1 MSLPPHQMCLYMSE
15 CQEPGNASEALET
28 NRGSGSDWMIV
39 RTQSENKSNQGSSV
53 KPGVGRNLPKL
64 LRKTLNLVCGLL
76 QQVFTLFKC
85 LARVFVGFV
94 VAPSSCC
101 YTNGLQQFIHLL
113 WGLEPFCLSQKRS
126 RTPKTNERSFDP
138 QRPAHRRGPCSHSAM
153 SVMAW
158 LVLMIQ

>member
-1 MSLPPHQMCLYMSE
+1 MCLYMSE
-15 CQEPGNASEALET
+15 SQEPGNASEALET
-28 NRGSGSDWMIV
+28 NRGSDPDWMIM
-39 RTQSENKSNQGSSV
+39 RTQRENKTNQGSSV
-53 KPGVGRNLPKL
+53 KPGVGRKVPPNCLEKL
-64 LRKTLNLVCGLL
+64 LIWSVVCHR
-76 QQVFTLFKC
+76 QVFTLFKC

-94 VAPSSCC
+94 LAPSSCC
-101 YTNGLQQFIHLL
+101 YTNSLQQFIQLL

-138 QRPAHRRGPCSHSAM
+138 RRLAHKRGPRSHSAM